1 MTTWRTRLTLMGTM
15 VILIALLPLS
25 LNSQRASASSL
36 AQPPTLTNTPTNVP
50 TLTNTPIPP
59 TLTPTTT
66 PVPSATLAGSTP
78 TPSTPP
84 STPSTRTLTPVPKKG
99 GGGGGAPAGPSG
111 TPVVN
116 GCVKS
121 IGKDGVSLSTDP
133 GFYKSHVQIAPVG
146 DILLVVQGPVRAD
159 NIQWWLLRTANGVE
173 GWGNQD
179 NVTLDPGP
187 CAAVRA
193 TGTPLDKAL
202 PQTGSGVEGWF
213 FLAFALAAVVIIVG
227 IARRGLQ
234 AQAIATGGDRRD
246 DEKDEKN

>member
-1 MTTWRTRLTLMGTM
+1 MTTWRTRLTLVGIM

-36 AQPPTLTNTPTNVP
+36 AQPPTPTTVP
-50 TLTNTPIPP
+50 TSTNTPIPP
-59 TLTPTTT
+59 TQAPTATPI
-66 PVPSATLAGSTP
+66 PSATLAGSTP
-78 TPSTPP
+78 TPSVPP
-84 STPSTRTLTPVPKKG
+84 STPSTGTLAPVPKKG

-111 TPVVN
+111 TPVAN

-133 GFYKSHVQIAPVG
+133 GFYKSHVQIVPVG
-146 DILLVVQGPVRAD
+146 DILFVVQGPARAD

-179 NVTLDPGP
+179 NVTPDPGP
-187 CAAVRA
+187 CVTAKA
-193 TGTPLDKAL
+193 TGILAGKAL

-213 FLAFALAAVVIIVG
+213 FLAFALAAVVIVVG

-234 AQAIATGGDRRD
+234 ARAIAADGDRRN
-246 DEKDEKN
+246 DETDEKNQV